1 MSYLLITTFC
11 FLLAAS
17 LAWLIGR
24 LRRMYPGAFA
34 DTRMERIR
42 GDFWRYTLFTVLLLP
57 LVFVLAYQAFGLFA
71 SIAVWLVFLIGR
83 KVFELWRWRVWGGLI
98 ANFSWLLGMGLG
110 AAALHL
116 RDPFYLQMVPVL
128 VAGGV
133 AVHEAL
139 RPLAGGRDRSRP
151 VLEMDTGEEAE
162 AGKDAE
168 AARTPAFRP
177 LFMVLLFA
185 TAALFYEY
193 LRREVSLDTWIWVF
207 AFVRV
212 ELVLA
217 AVGGL
222 MPFGVYVGWKKA
234 KAYDPPP
241 EA

>member
-1 MSYLLITTFC
+1 MEISGAIRCSRFC
-11 FLLAAS
+11 CS
-17 LAWLIGR
+17 
-24 LRRMYPGAFA
+24 
-34 DTRMERIR
+34 
-42 GDFWRYTLFTVLLLP
+42 

-71 SIAVWLVFLIGR
+71 SIAIWLVILIGR
-83 KVFELWRWRVWGGLI
+83 KVFELWRWRIWGGLI

-128 VAGGV
+128 VAAGV
-133 AVHEAL
+133 AAYEAL
-139 RPLAGGRDRSRP
+139 RPLAGGRNRSLP
-151 VLEMDTGEEAE
+151 VLAMETGEETEVGRGAE
-162 AGKDAE
+162 T
-168 AARTPAFRP
+168 ARMRAFRP

-185 TAALFYEY
+185 AAALFYEY

-212 ELVLA
+212 EFVLA

-222 MPFGVYVGWKKA
+222 MPFGVYVGWKKG
-234 KAYDPPP
+234 KAYDPPS